1 MDKFDFD
8 NYENLMQYWLQEDSL
23 RPLDYDLFFSLGT
36 RYYCDAGCKVCYIRK
51 NLNRTKS
58 LVKDFYNNDIKK
70 MENIWFNIFD
80 YFGCIRTN
88 DDLFMLKQKFPLEWE
103 WYKSNGKIFEFCL
116 TDNAIFRT
124 LRLDIELKS
133 LGDVSISSE
142 FINQVGPETVLIALK
157 DLYNKFGIQKI
168 KFIDCGDPKLFNTI
182 LDLAEKYNLN
192 NCVHHDFRE
201 NTRKILNH
209 TWAEYQNT
217 WVIND
222 NKGLMQI
229 YRESLHLYYD
239 RFYFSSDDAS
249 DLNEEAFYKLPGK
262 FDSKEL
268 IYRMLKAKQTKYNT
282 WSKRVIDKR
291 FKTYYNMVQ
300 EYSINENFN
309 FLPYLIC
316 NNKSRFYWKLVED
329 GWKITKFGLMSPDTK
344 NITSVIT
351 K

>member
-1 MDKFDFD
+1 MNRFDFD
-8 NYENLMQYWLQEDSL
+8 NYENLTQYWLQEDSL

-36 RYYCDAGCKVCYIRK
+36 RYYCDAGCKVCYIRE
-51 NLNRTKS
+51 NLNKTKS
-58 LVKDFYNNDIKK
+58 LVNDFYSNDISK
-70 MENIWFNIFD
+70 MEKTWFDTFD

-88 DDLFMLKQKFPLEWE
+88 DDLFMLKEKFPMHWD

-142 FINQVGPETVLIALK
+142 FIKQVGTDVVLSTLK
-157 DLYNKFGIQKI
+157 ELYDKFSIQKI
-168 KFIDCGDPKLFNTI
+168 KFIDCGESKLFDEIVN
-182 LDLAEKYNLN
+182 LADKYNLN

-201 NTRKILNH
+201 STRKILNH
-209 TWAEYQNT
+209 SWAEYQNT

-222 NKGLMQI
+222 SKGLMQI

-249 DLNEEAFYKLPGK
+249 DLSEEAFYKMTTEFNPQQ
-262 FDSKEL
+262 L
-268 IYRMLKAKQTKYNT
+268 IYKMLKAKQAKYKT
-282 WSKRVIDKR
+282 WSNRVIDKK
-291 FKTYYNMVQ
+291 FKSYYNMVQ
-300 EYSINENFN
+300 EYNLNENFN
-309 FLPYLIC
+309 FLPSFIC
-316 NNKSRFYWKLVED
+316 NTKSRFYWKLVET
-329 GWKITKFGLMSPDTK
+329 GWKVTKIGLLLPGKDITP
-344 NITSVIT
+344 VIN